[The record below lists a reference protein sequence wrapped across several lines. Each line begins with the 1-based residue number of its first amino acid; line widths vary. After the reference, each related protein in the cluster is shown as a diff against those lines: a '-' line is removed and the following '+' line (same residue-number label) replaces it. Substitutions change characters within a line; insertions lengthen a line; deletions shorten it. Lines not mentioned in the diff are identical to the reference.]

1 MPDPM
6 VKIFDVRTFKE
17 LTSISFE
24 PGPAFVLPSVIHQGG
39 LVVASAQ
46 GTFMTLDV
54 DRAWEA
60 SFHQVRLSVSPLPRL
75 PATVVLTSERSLL
88 WSSHSWTCQASSRP
102 PPSPRRVRISRSA
115 MRTATTTSGV
125 RPTSKRTRRA

>member
-6 VKIFDVRTFKE
+6 VKIFDVRMFKE

-60 SFHQVRLSVSPLPRL
+60 SFHQVRLSVSPLGL
-75 PATVVLTSERSLL
+75 
-88 WSSHSWTCQASSRP
+88 
-102 PPSPRRVRISRSA
+102 PPSLDYLRS
-115 MRTATTTSGV
+115 SC
-125 RPTSKRTRRA
+125 